1 MYDKQ
6 SEKMIPSLRYLC
18 LEKVIAKVED
28 YADLPE
34 ILVKDINIMKV
45 FNGTYVWGGSWGSW
59 DVTVKMKIFYDGKV
73 WSIKIRTWYHDSEGV
88 GEDGKAVCFCK
99 YCWDTTGSYS
109 VDITVKEGEVT
120 EGESDLLDL
129 LGIEVEDNMKVSGWK
144 LKVDLQSDYDRHRR
158 LVKDFGYPKSLGAIE
173 FYGVGE
179 GESTV
184 SGGFQVEVV
193 SVSEKEDCDG
203 QIRAEEWTFLHFK
216 VPGSVNDSMLFQ
228 KDDGDEEMHVSR
240 WRDPVSG
247 ETRRGVSSF
256 DKIE

>member
-1 MYDKQ
+1 MT
-6 SEKMIPSLRYLC
+6 
-18 LEKVIAKVED
+18 
-28 YADLPE
+28 LPRDE
-34 ILVKDINIMKV
+34 HLL
-45 FNGTYVWGGSWGSW
+45 
-59 DVTVKMKIFYDGKV
+59 
-73 WSIKIRTWYHDSEGV
+73 TWYHDSEGV

-193 SVSEKEDCDG
+193 STFEKEDDG
-203 QIRAEEWTFLHFK
+203 QIREEEWSFLHLI
-216 VPGSVNDSMLFQ
+216 NDSILFQ
-228 KDDGDEEMHVSR
+228 KDDDEQMHDSR
-240 WRDPVSG
+240 WRDPETG
-247 ETRRGVSSF
+247 ETRRGVNSF